1 MNGYVC
7 EDIRVSCGTQT
18 IQQQRAMRRE
28 SVSDV
33 FIERETAVVLF
44 CVSLSLEGELQ
55 YLMMIVALDYDL
67 ISQSNVNTECDV
79 ML

>member
-33 FIERETAVVLF
+33 FIERETAVV
-44 CVSLSLEGELQ
+44 SLSLEGELQ

-67 ISQSNVNTECDV
+67 ISQSNGNTECNV
-79 ML
+79 MS